1 VTGSGK
7 TEVYLALIE
16 ATLRLGKS
24 SIFLLPEISLTP
36 QFVEIIR
43 KRFGSKVGLWH
54 SKISKTEKYRTLEA
68 ARAGTIKIM
77 LGARSAIFAPFKDL
91 GLVIIDEEHE
101 PSYKQ
106 EQKPSYQ
113 TREVA
118 IERTRLNNAV
128 AVFGSATPSLD
139 TYYRAKQGEF
149 TLIELPERIDAR
161 AMPPVTIVDLSG
173 MRGPSK
179 ILSPSLSQTL
189 TRVLARREQ
198 SILFLNRRGFA
209 PGVNCPR
216 CGNVWQCP
224 RCSIALVYH
233 KDPEGLRCHYCDFR
247 QDWPSSCPH
256 CGEKRIAIYGMGTQ
270 KAEEEIKRLFPQGR
284 MFRLDADSAS
294 KKGVY
299 QKVYEDFK
307 KEDFDILLGTQMV
320 VKGFDFPRVTFVG
333 VLDADTALYLPDFRS
348 AERTFQLI
356 TQAAGRC
363 GRSDMGGEVVVQSR
377 HTGHYALAA
386 AQKHDYHEFYKQEI
400 EFRRQLHYPPFCR
413 LLNILIRGPA

>member
-1 VTGSGK
+1 
-7 TEVYLALIE
+7 
-16 ATLRLGKS
+16 
-24 SIFLLPEISLTP
+24 
-36 QFVEIIR
+36 
-43 KRFGSKVGLWH
+43 
-54 SKISKTEKYRTLEA
+54 
-68 ARAGTIKIM
+68 
-77 LGARSAIFAPFKDL
+77 
-91 GLVIIDEEHE
+91 
-101 PSYKQ
+101 
-106 EQKPSYQ
+106 
-113 TREVA
+113 
-118 IERTRLNNAV
+118 
-128 AVFGSATPSLD
+128 
-139 TYYRAKQGEF
+139 
-149 TLIELPERIDAR
+149 
-161 AMPPVTIVDLSG
+161 
-173 MRGPSK
+173 
-179 ILSPSLSQTL
+179 
-189 TRVLARREQ
+189 
-198 SILFLNRRGFA
+198 
-209 PGVNCPR
+209 
-216 CGNVWQCP
+216 
-224 RCSIALVYH
+224 
-233 KDPEGLRCHYCDFR
+233 
-247 QDWPSSCPH
+247 
-256 CGEKRIAIYGMGTQ
+256 MGTQ

-413 LLNILIRGPA
+413 LLNILIRGKNEEKVADAAKIIGEDLQRLKKEKALTVEILGPAPASRTKLHNMFRWQMLLKGSIAELLSVAKAVKERASISGILTGVDVDPQDTL